1 MPEAVVEFIDGNTVH
16 YDDAR
21 AGNASRILTF
31 YEDDK
36 QIGFAPYEAIVHVS
50 WKRTNESDVQPDP
63 KASFQSH
70 YEKQLLRA
78 PSEEEVNAARE
89 KMKKMKKRGDR

>member
-36 QIGFAPYEAIVHVS
+36 PIGFSPYEAIMTVS
-50 WKRTNESDVQPDP
+50 WKRTNESDAQPDP

-70 YEKQLLRA
+70 YEKQLLRM
-78 PSEEEVNAARE
+78 PHKDKEGNIVC
-89 KMKKMKKRGDR
+89 K